1 MPEELSIDTWK
12 KTYLSNF
19 PLIDVSDLTQ
29 LPPSDCH
36 PPLTRVPRGRPKKE
50 RFRKD
55 NIRGPKGEAA
65 AHAMAEP
72 AGDVDDELWSP
83 YHCSTYGGRA
93 HFSTTCRRP
102 HE

>member
-1 MPEELSIDTWK
+1 MPEKLSIDTWK

-72 AGDVDDELWSP
+72 AGDVNDEL
-83 YHCSTYGGRA
+83 
-93 HFSTTCRRP
+93 
-102 HE
+102 